1 MKTIIIFIA
10 ALVFNFSNTSQSE
23 FVCLPCGSPCDS
35 KVHSGAGSCPVCNMA
50 LVEKSKVN
58 FSNLTPADF
67 CMRMASNPNAIV
79 LDVRS
84 AAEFD
89 GSTTRMETFGH
100 FKNAINI
107 PIDQLEARIDE
118 LAKYKEKEIL
128 VYCSHSHRSPQASY
142 LLGTKGFE
150 NVKNMSGGV
159 STIQKQQ
166 SANCYKNAYIKHSH

>member
-1 MKTIIIFIA
+1 MT
-10 ALVFNFSNTSQSE
+10 
-23 FVCLPCGSPCDS
+23 
-35 KVHSGAGSCPVCNMA
+35 
-50 LVEKSKVN
+50 LVEKSTIK

-67 CMRMASNPNAIV
+67 CTRMASNPNAIV

-128 VYCSHSHRSPQASY
+128 VYCSHSRRSPRASY
-142 LLGTKGFE
+142 LLGNKGFKD
-150 NVKNMSGGV
+150 VKNMSGGV
-159 STIQKQQ
+159 STIQEQL
-166 SANCYKNAYIKHSH
+166 SAGCLKDKLIPHNR